1 MTMTSLALVNATFP
15 PKNTESQ
22 KTSYGFVEGKS
33 PVVQI
38 LLSLGLLTCLLL
50 TLSLNPKGLLAAGST
65 VKPPAH
71 LKCEAMSEPLGID
84 ITSPR
89 LSWQLQDDRRGALQ
103 TAYQIRVATS
113 PGQLQGNDSLLWDSG
128 RVASSES
135 VNVAYGGPALVS
147 RQRYYWQVR
156 IWDLEGKV
164 GPYSAPSWWEMGL
177 LAPSDWSAKWIAEDN
192 LMTRGDYELN
202 SKWIWGAEEVALTQ
216 ATPGVR
222 LFRFQFTLTQK
233 PQESMLLICAK
244 DHLRLW
250 VNGKQ
255 VVDPSDST
263 STLRERTEWYFSR
276 NLSLAP
282 YLETGMNVLSAE
294 VTVDRPV
301 KPDDPNSAGL
311 IAVLRLQSSDG
322 SIQRYF
328 SGADWTTARIA
339 PANWFAKSFDDSKW
353 QHAAVVAKLGADPL
367 GYPRS
372 VVPGACF
379 RREFPVAKSVRRARV
394 YSSALGNYQLFLNG
408 KRIGDDI
415 LAPGWTD
422 YHKRVVYQVYDVTKM
437 LQPKA
442 NAIGAILG
450 GGWYADTLGWKRL
463 LYDFGPPPVRLLA
476 QLEIEYTDGTRDSLV
491 TDGSWK
497 TAASPILLSEIYD
510 GEDYDATLEQRE
522 WNQPSFA
529 DAKWKAAAIAPTPS
543 TALVAQNFQPIRVEK
558 TLVGKNLANPKPGV
572 YVYDL
577 GQNMVGWER
586 LRVSGPKG
594 TKIRLRFGEVLKPDG
609 ELYTDNLRTA
619 AATDNYVLSGTG
631 NEEFEPHFTFH
642 GFRYIEITGYPG
654 TPSPN
659 AVEGVVFHTDA
670 PFSMKFTSGNSMVN
684 QLWSNILWGQRGNF
698 LSVPTDCP
706 QRDERLG
713 WMGDAQVFWRTASYN
728 AELAAFSHKFST
740 DMRDAQS
747 PKGPYAVVS
756 PRISLISEG
765 AAGWADAG
773 VIIPWTAYQQ
783 YRDRR
788 IIEENWDAMEFWMKY
803 LESNNPNF
811 LWLKARGDDYG
822 DWLAIGSKTSKDL
835 IATAYWAY
843 DASLMQQMATV
854 LGRTDEAERYQQLFE
869 KIRAA
874 FNEAFVK
881 PDGTVGT
888 GSQTSYVLALHM
900 RLLPESLRAIAATN
914 LVADIRANSGHL
926 TTGFLGTP
934 YLMLEL
940 TSSGHADVAYD
951 LLFNTTYPSW
961 GYMIEHGATTMWER
975 WNSDQMLDQPSMN
988 SFNHYAYGAVA
999 EWLYRDVAGIESEFG
1014 DPGFHRIH
1022 LHPEFNA
1029 KLGSVEATYDSVYGP
1044 ITSNWTVSESRT
1056 TWSVSI
1062 PANTTA
1068 VLYFPTSARIRVRET
1083 GKTVRE
1089 SPDFKSLREE
1099 NGRSLFEAGAG
1110 SYNFSLVQ

>member
-1 MTMTSLALVNATFP
+1 MTTSLSAQIHRTFVQCSFLAKRFLARWSPALFIALFLAATASFAATF
-15 PKNTESQ
+15 
-22 KTSYGFVEGKS
+22 
-33 PVVQI
+33 
-38 LLSLGLLTCLLL
+38 
-50 TLSLNPKGLLAAGST
+50 A
-65 VKPPAH
+65 VKPPAR
-71 LKCEAMSEPLGID
+71 LKCESMSEPLGID

-113 PGQLQGNDSLLWDSG
+113 KEQLQRGESLVWDSG

-135 VNVAYGGPALVS
+135 VNVSYGGPALQS

-156 IWDLEGKV
+156 VWDLEGKV
-164 GPYSAPSWWEMGL
+164 GLYSAPGWWEMGL

-192 LMTRGDYELN
+192 PMTRGDYEPD
-202 SKWIWGAEEVALTQ
+202 SKWIWGTEEVALTQ
-216 ATPGVR
+216 AVPGVR
-222 LFRFQFTLTQK
+222 LFRFQFTLTEK
-233 PQESMLLICAK
+233 PKDSMLLICAK
-244 DHLRLW
+244 DHLRVW
-250 VNGKQ
+250 VNGKP
-255 VVDPSDST
+255 VVDSSDST
-263 STLRERTEWYFSR
+263 SVLRERTEWQFSR

-282 YLETGMNVLSAE
+282 YLETGANVLAAE
-294 VTVDRPV
+294 VTVDRAD
-301 KPDDPNSAGL
+301 KPDAPNFAGL
-311 IAVLRLQSSDG
+311 IAVLRLQSLNG
-322 SIQRYF
+322 TIQRYL
-328 SGADWTTARIA
+328 SGTEWKTTRIA
-339 PANWFAKSFDDSKW
+339 PANWFAKIFDDSKW
-353 QHAAVVAKLGADPL
+353 QQAAAVAKLGANPL
-367 GYPRS
+367 RYPRS
-372 VVPGACF
+372 DVSASYF
-379 RREFPVAKSVRRARV
+379 RREFPVAKTVRRARV
-394 YSSALGNYQLFLNG
+394 YSSALGNYQLYLNG
-408 KRIGDDI
+408 KRIGDDV

-437 LQPKA
+437 VQPKA

-463 LYDFGPPPVRLLA
+463 LFDFGSPPVRLIA
-476 QLEIEYTDGTRDSLV
+476 QLEIEYTDGTRDSFV
-491 TDGSWK
+491 TDESWK
-497 TAASPILLSEIYD
+497 TAASPILVSEIYD
-510 GEDYDATLEQRE
+510 GEDYDARLEERG
-522 WNQPSFA
+522 WNQPAFS
-529 DAKWKAAAIAPTPS
+529 DANWKPAMIAPTSPA
-543 TALVAQNFQPIRVEK
+543 ALVAQNFQPIRVEK
-558 TLVGKNLANPKPGV
+558 TLAAKTVSNPTKGA

-577 GQNMVGWER
+577 GQNMVGWEH

-594 TKIRLRFGEVLKPDG
+594 TKIRLRFGEVLKLNG

-619 AATDNYVLSGTG
+619 AATDNYILNGNG

-654 TPSPN
+654 TPPPD

-670 PFSMKFTSGNSMVN
+670 PFSTRFTTGNQMVN

-728 AELAAFSHKFST
+728 AELAAFSHKFAT

-773 VIIPWTAYQQ
+773 VIIPWTSYQQ
-783 YRDRR
+783 YRDKR
-788 IIEENWDAMEFWMKY
+788 IIEENWDAMELWMKH
-803 LESNNPNF
+803 LQANNPNF
-811 LWLKARGDDYG
+811 LWLKVRGDDYG

-843 DASLMQQMATV
+843 DATLMQQMAAV
-854 LGRTDEAERYQQLFE
+854 LGRKDDADRYQQLFE

-874 FNEAFVK
+874 FNDAYVK

-900 RLLPESLRAIAATN
+900 NLLADELRPVVARN
-914 LVADIRANSGHL
+914 LVADIKANNGHL

-934 YLMLEL
+934 YLMFEL
-940 TSSGHADVAYD
+940 TSSGHADVAYE
-951 LLFNTTYPSW
+951 LLFNNTYPSW

-975 WNSDQMLDQPSMN
+975 WNSDQMLDHPDMN

-999 EWLYRDVAGIESEFG
+999 EWLYRDVAGIDSEFA

-1022 LHPEFNA
+1022 LHPVFNA
-1029 KLGSVEATYDSVYGP
+1029 TLGSVNATYDSVYGP
-1044 ITSNWTVSESRT
+1044 IASNWNVSGNRT

-1062 PANTTA
+1062 PANTSA
-1068 VLYFPTSARIRVRET
+1068 VLYFPAGVRWRVRES
-1083 GKTVRE
+1083 GKAVRE
-1089 SPDFKSLREE
+1089 SPEFKSLRDE
-1099 NGRSLFEAGAG
+1099 NGKSLFEVGAG